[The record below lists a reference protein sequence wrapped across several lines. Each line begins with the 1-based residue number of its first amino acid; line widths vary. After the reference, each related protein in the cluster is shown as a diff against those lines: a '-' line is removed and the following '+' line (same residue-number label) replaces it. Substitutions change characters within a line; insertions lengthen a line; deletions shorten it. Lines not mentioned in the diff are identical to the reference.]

1 LVAEALHDEQPFAPA
16 IAQNRFDPIRVSSF
30 SLLFS
35 NSHLCVVKLA
45 LMVPIVPLCNRDF
58 RIEQQGIQRIISP

>member
-1 LVAEALHDEQPFAPA
+1 VAQALHDEQPFAPA
-16 IAQNRFDPIRVSSF
+16 IAQDRFDTIRVFSF

-35 NSHLCVVKLA
+35 NPCLCFVKLA